1 LNEEEDNHTM
11 DRLTL
16 PGQEVRESAKNRR
29 WRCGT
34 AAAGVAFCPL
44 VGAFYL
50 FEQVLELP
58 FASGGA
64 GHAGRAH
71 SADEYATIAGL
82 RTHMRQ
88 SIAFLHRF
96 SLVAGAGR

>member
-1 LNEEEDNHTM
+1 M
-11 DRLTL
+11 
-16 PGQEVRESAKNRR
+16 VESQHD
-29 WRCGT
+29 
-34 AAAGVAFCPL
+34 
-44 VGAFYL
+44 VGPPPQVWPSAPWWAPFYL

-96 SLVAGAGR
+96 ALAAGEDGDGIEEAYGVD